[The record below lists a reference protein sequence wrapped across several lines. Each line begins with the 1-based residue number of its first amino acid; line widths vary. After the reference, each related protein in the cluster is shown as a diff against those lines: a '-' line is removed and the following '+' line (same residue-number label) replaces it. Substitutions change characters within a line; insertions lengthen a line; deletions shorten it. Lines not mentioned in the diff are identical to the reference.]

1 MKELKPY
8 LANVPVKV
16 NIWIRPDC
24 QRKQFEVLK
33 KARPSIMF
41 LQSDGGRN
49 EKEWQAINENRAIFD
64 NEIDWDCKVYKLY
77 EEKNNGL
84 YAMARKTVDLI
95 WKTVDRCIFL
105 EDDFVPSVSYFKF
118 CEELLEKYKD
128 DTRINAICAMTHTG
142 TWDKAS
148 ADYFFSETGSIWGM
162 ATWKR
167 SQDLRA
173 NGFDYA
179 KDDYTLNLLK
189 QRAKGDKY
197 FTKRAL
203 GYAKSEKYGGHT
215 AGGEFFHAL
224 EVYGYNQLFIVP
236 KKNMMCNIGCTPDS
250 EHANA
255 YNVLPRAIRKIF
267 NMKTYE
273 YDFPLKH
280 PKYVI
285 ADKEYYTAEKK
296 IMAYDRPVRAFM
308 RRIESALLTLRYK
321 GFKGIAKKINRRK
334 KKKRDGEK

>member
-1 MKELKPY
+1 MKPY
-8 LANVPVKV
+8 LTNVPVKV

-33 KARPSIMF
+33 QARPSIMF

-49 EKEWQAINENRAIFD
+49 EKEWEAIRQNRAIFD
-64 NEIDWDCKVYKLY
+64 KEIDWECMVYKLY

-84 YAMARKTVDLI
+84 YAMGRKTGQLI
-95 WKTVDRCIFL
+95 WSTVDRCIFL

-142 TWDKAS
+142 TWDRAS
-148 ADYFFSETGSIWGM
+148 SDYFFSETGSIWGM

-167 SQDLRA
+167 TYDLRA
-173 NGFDYA
+173 SAFNYTEDNYSLDLLKERA
-179 KDDYTLNLLK
+179 KDD
-189 QRAKGDKY
+189 KY
-197 FTKRAL
+197 FVERVL
-203 GYAKSEKYGGHT
+203 GYAKNETYGGHV
-215 AGGEFFHAL
+215 AGAEFFHAL
-224 EVYGYNQLFIVP
+224 EVYGHNQLFIVP

-250 EHANA
+250 AHAA
-255 YNVLPRAIRKIF
+255 DYNLLPRATRKIF

-280 PKYVI
+280 PFYVI
-285 ADKEYYTAEKK
+285 ADKKYSKAERK
-296 IMAYDRPVRAFM
+296 IMAYDRPFINFC
-308 RRIESALLTLRYK
+308 RRIESAFLVLKYK
-321 GFKGIAKKINRRK
+321 GFKGLFKKIK
-334 KKKRDGEK
+334 KVITNKNKKTN